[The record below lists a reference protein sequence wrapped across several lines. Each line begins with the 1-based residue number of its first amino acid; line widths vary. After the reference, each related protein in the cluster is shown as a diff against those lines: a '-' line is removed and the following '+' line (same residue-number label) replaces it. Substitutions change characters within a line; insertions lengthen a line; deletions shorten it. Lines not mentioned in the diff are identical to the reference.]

1 MSQTLKILNSK
12 EIKHIRELL
21 REQFGYED
29 RLDVAFFLNEKK
41 ERIYIFTKDLVQ
53 FDMTRLRIDTMG
65 LYFGTLYEGQ
75 LRLTIDGTQ
84 LIGARCT
91 KNVLDI
97 NHKEMQIW
105 MQGEKLV
112 ISQLSNRPET
122 PLSGFV
128 IMRYRHENGTDYLGC
143 GKIGGDTLLNYVP
156 KTRYIRATYDD
167 DATIAGRKKE
177 QGKDEEI
184 TTND

>member
-1 MSQTLKILNSK
+1 MTQSLKILNSK

-21 REQFGYED
+21 HDQFGHEE

-41 ERIYIFTKDLVQ
+41 ERIYIFTKDLAQ

-84 LIGARCT
+84 LIGAQCT

-97 NHKEMQIW
+97 DHKELQVW
-105 MQGEKLV
+105 MQGEKLI
-112 ISQLSNRPET
+112 ISQLSNQPDT
-122 PLSGFV
+122 PLTGFV
-128 IMRYRHENGTDYLGC
+128 IIRYRHENGIDYLGC
-143 GKIGGDTLLNYVP
+143 GKVGGDTLLNYVP

-167 DATIAGRKKE
+167 DATIEGRKRE
-177 QGKDEEI
+177 RSKDEDI
-184 TTND
+184 TASD